1 MLFPHLKPK
10 FLPTLLPILD
20 GWHSSNFGYRIDPFT
35 GAQSFH
41 EGIDFPAE
49 TGTPKSHLVLMALE
63 AWRQAGHPAA
73 EDTEERTI
81 PERLSVPQADRQA
94 INALS
99 AELGVPIS
107 PMIRAA
113 VAWWL
118 TTEPQ
123 VPTWQTKGDQAQA
136 LLRAR
141 PVAGDTALCEK
152 VNAALTEMVADGS
165 WDKAVEDNLG
175 AADYTPGPGNPPTP
189 AACT

>member
-1 MLFPHLKPK
+1 MDGRTKPA
-10 FLPTLLPILD
+10 
-20 GWHSSNFGYRIDPFT
+20 
-35 GAQSFH
+35 AQRATDVGTWLSVSQV
-41 EGIDFPAE
+41 EALAALTAE
-49 TGTPKSHLVLMALE
+49 TGTPKSHLVLMAIQ
-63 AWRQAGHPAA
+63 AWRQAGHPAI

-136 LLRAR
+136 LLRE
-141 PVAGDTALCEK
+141 L
-152 VNAALTEMVADGS
+152 LADGPRRS
-165 WDKAVEDNLG
+165 DAIMQEAEARGIHTQMMQRARVALG
-175 AADYTPGPGNPPTP
+175 VVSTP
-189 AACT
+189 CTENGLRREWRLPRRAK